1 MDIAT
6 LNDLHSY
13 GGKGFD
19 YLLLKFIPLLRSSA
33 RPTRMFR
40 RCSST
45 TRNGPSPSLHLDD
58 GNDRCDVTEIGVT

>member
-19 YLLLKFIPLLRSSA
+19 YLLLKFIPLLRELGATDEDVQALLIDNPQRALSFSTPG
-33 RPTRMFR
+33 RPQQ
-40 RCSST
+40 
-45 TRNGPSPSLHLDD
+45 P
-58 GNDRCDVTEIGVT
+58 V